1 VIFFL
6 LCCDAAMLRCV
17 RELYVDANT
26 HTRRDDTTLQKRIF
40 PDAAASVA
48 GGATVHVVVTFQPS
62 RTDLIDWSDEA
73 AQEKDVLLEN
83 VRDAVHSSQETP
95 LMHSSSCLCVRV
107 RGRAQFVEWGKG
119 VCELLRKD
127 GHWADLSDPCSG
139 YPVRVS
145 SLCRSLS
152 LRSACMRV
160 RVDMIVTARTCDRGT
175 RKERER
181 EERRRERPLTHRL
194 CFALKVIGERG
205 GMAYSDTSGIE
216 LLLPYDRIQVP
227 PLPSPPQRHGTFKTH
242 T

>member
-1 VIFFL
+1 
-6 LCCDAAMLRCV
+6 MLRCV

-160 RVDMIVTARTCDRGT
+160 RVDMIEGHAK
-175 RKERER
+175 KERG
-181 EERRRERPLTHRL
+181 RREGESVLSLTDFVLPLRSSESEAGWRTAIQAGSSCCFPTIASRCRL
-194 CFALKVIGERG
+194 SLLHPSA
-205 GMAYSDTSGIE
+205 MARSRLTRE
-216 LLLPYDRIQVP
+216 LLRPWWWWWWW
-227 PLPSPPQRHGTFKTH
+227 
-242 T
+242 